1 MKKYRSRVGQRI
13 YPVEYSSMTGN
24 TVPHVLNSFISLDG
38 GDDYVSRESGNRNES
53 TYQDNVGSGEGSQ
66 ETEEV
71 TNDGS
76 TDYTARNPSHV
87 LFGLTFGSILCRPRS
102 LPQINCI
109 TSLISVRNTR
119 NNSRPRPPALNPG
132 SSGSDRR

>member
-1 MKKYRSRVGQRI
+1 MKKYRSSVGQRI

-24 TVPHVLNSFISLDG
+24 TVPHILNSFIPFDG
-38 GDDYVSRESGNRNES
+38 GDDYVPRESGNGNKS
-53 TYQDNVGSGEGSQ
+53 AYQKNVRSGEGSQ
-66 ETEEV
+66 ETEK
-71 TNDGS
+71 
-76 TDYTARNPSHV
+76 NPSPV

-109 TSLISVRNTR
+109 ISLISVRNTR
-119 NNSRPRPPALNPG
+119 NNNRPRPPALNPG

>member
-71 TNDGS
+71 TNDGLH
-76 TDYTARNPSHV
+76 RPEI
-87 LFGLTFGSILCRPRS
+87 LPTFCSDLLSGVSYVVREVCPR
-102 LPQINCI
+102 
-109 TSLISVRNTR
+109 
-119 NNSRPRPPALNPG
+119 
-132 SSGSDRR
+132 

>member
-71 TNDGS
+71 TNDGLCLLES
-76 TDYTARNPSHV
+76 PLQKDSLV
-87 LFGLTFGSILCRPRS
+87 L
-102 LPQINCI
+102 
-109 TSLISVRNTR
+109 
-119 NNSRPRPPALNPG
+119 
-132 SSGSDRR
+132 

>member
-53 TYQDNVGSGEGSQ
+53 TYQDNVGSG
-66 ETEEV
+66 
-71 TNDGS
+71 DRKS
-76 TDYTARNPSHV
+76 TRLNSSHLKLSRMPS
-87 LFGLTFGSILCRPRS
+87 S
-102 LPQINCI
+102 
-109 TSLISVRNTR
+109 
-119 NNSRPRPPALNPG
+119 A
-132 SSGSDRR
+132 

>member
-24 TVPHVLNSFISLDG
+24 TVPHIFNSFISFDS
-38 GDDYVSRESGNRNES
+38 GDDHVSREAGNRKEGAN
-53 TYQDNVGSGEGSQ
+53 QNNVGSGEGSQ

-71 TNDGS
+71 TNDSG
-76 TDYTARNPSHV
+76 TDDTAQETFPCLV
-87 LFGLTFGSILCRPRS
+87 LGRILCRPRS
-102 LPQINCI
+102 LPQINCMM
-109 TSLISVRNTR
+109 SLISVRNTR
-119 NNSRPRPPALNPG
+119 NNSRPRPPELNPG

>member
-1 MKKYRSRVGQRI
+1 MNKDGSGVGQRV

-24 TVPHVLNSFISLDG
+24 TVPHILNSFIPFDG

-76 TDYTARNPSHV
+76 ADYT
-87 LFGLTFGSILCRPRS
+87 T
-102 LPQINCI
+102 
-109 TSLISVRNTR
+109 
-119 NNSRPRPPALNPG
+119 
-132 SSGSDRR
+132 

>member
-71 TNDGS
+71 TNDGG
-76 TDYTARNPSHV
+76 TDYTAQKSFPRFVWTYFRKYLMPSEKFAPDKLHNIV
-87 LFGLTFGSILCRPRS
+87 DFRKEYKE
-102 LPQINCI
+102 
-109 TSLISVRNTR
+109 
-119 NNSRPRPPALNPG
+119 
-132 SSGSDRR
+132 

>member
-76 TDYTARNPSHV
+76 TDYTAQKSFSR
-87 LFGLTFGSILCRPRS
+87 F
-102 LPQINCI
+102 
-109 TSLISVRNTR
+109 VRTYFR
-119 NNSRPRPPALNPG
+119 EYLM
-132 SSGSDRR
+132 SSEKFAPDKLHNIVDFRKEYKE